1 MSSNLIPFSE
11 RSKEEVRA
19 LKSKGG
25 KASVEARRRKKQLKD
40 CMKALLSMPVTDTEE
55 WNKLSVMGVNPSEID
70 NSMRITVALF
80 LKACDGDVQ
89 AFKEIRNL
97 IGEDILTAEYKLKE
111 KQSDHNEQKFEHIVQ
126 IVDDIT

>member
-1 MSSNLIPFSE
+1 
-11 RSKEEVRA
+11 
-19 LKSKGG
+19 
-25 KASVEARRRKKQLKD
+25 
-40 CMKALLSMPVTDTEE
+40 MKTLLSMPVTDTEE

-97 IGEDILTAEYKLKE
+97 IGEDIQTAELKLKE
-111 KQSDHNEQKFEHIVQ
+111 KQSNLNEQKFEQFVQ